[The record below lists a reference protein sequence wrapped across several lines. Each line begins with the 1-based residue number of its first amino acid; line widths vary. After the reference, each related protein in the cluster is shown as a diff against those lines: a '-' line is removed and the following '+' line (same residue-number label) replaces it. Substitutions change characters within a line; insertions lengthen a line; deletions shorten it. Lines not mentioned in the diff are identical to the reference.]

1 MKGVR
6 LLIGMITLLGSF
18 GAFSSEELPI
28 EVEHFQE
35 SVGSCKIIKYK
46 PGRRDYGKF
55 DFAIFEAQKTYRI
68 SKKAGFGIEK
78 SVRVLNRR
86 GQQIEKF
93 DYDSGKANKVTYL
106 GSYEAHSKGMRKIK
120 KLCRSRS

>member
-1 MKGVR
+1 MKGQF
-6 LLIGMITLLGSF
+6 LLIGMITLLLSY

-35 SVGSCKIIKYK
+35 SVGSCRVIKYR

-55 DFAIFEAQKTYRI
+55 DFAIFEDKKTYRI
-68 SKKAGFGIEK
+68 SKKEGFGVEK

-86 GQQIEKF
+86 GKQIVKF
-93 DYDSGKANKVTYL
+93 DYDTGKANKVTYL
-106 GSYEAHSKGMRKIK
+106 GSYEAHSKGMKRIK
-120 KLCRSRS
+120 KLCASRS